1 LAFDEQQVRSWSTL
15 YLVAVTLLGYP
26 LLDLL
31 TPEDDGTGRGRGRR
45 RLERGKEIVAEEEE
59 EEEMDPNKEGE
70 RRALTWNQ
78 GRSHCFGL

>member
-1 LAFDEQQVRSWSTL
+1 MV
-15 YLVAVTLLGYP
+15 
-26 LLDLL
+26 
-31 TPEDDGTGRGRGRR
+31 PEDDGTGRGRGRR